1 MDTDTADEGAGDRW
15 PDPLWRLGYRLA
27 HRCLLAWWR
36 LRRPRAEGAGV
47 AVWREGRLL
56 VVRNSYRGTLLDLP
70 GGGVVAGETP
80 RAAAARELREE
91 VGIEVAPATL
101 REVGRLGF
109 TFEHRLIEE
118 TVFELRR
125 PAAATRPRPDRREVV
140 WAGWFSPAEL
150 GLLPTAPGLRGY
162 LALVEAGR
170 AGEGTPAPD
179 TMA

>member
-1 MDTDTADEGAGDRW
+1 MAERRTGDRW

-70 GGGVVAGETP
+70 GGDVAAGETP

-91 VGIEVAPATL
+91 LGIEVSPAAL
-101 REVGRLGF
+101 REVGRLSF

-118 TVFELRR
+118 TVFELHR
-125 PAAATRPRPDRREVV
+125 PAASPPPRPDRREVV
-140 WAGWFSPAEL
+140 WAGWLSPAEL
-150 GLLPTAPGLRGY
+150 GPLPAAPGLRGY

-170 AGEGTPAPD
+170 AGEGTPASGIV
-179 TMA
+179 A